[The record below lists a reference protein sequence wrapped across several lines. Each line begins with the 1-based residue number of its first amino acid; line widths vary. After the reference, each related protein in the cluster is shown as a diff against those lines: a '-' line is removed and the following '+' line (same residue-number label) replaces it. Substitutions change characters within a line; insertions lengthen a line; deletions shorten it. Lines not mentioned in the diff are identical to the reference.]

1 MFYYL
6 KIIFNVKIINSHE
19 NEMKLMLMASTWWCV
34 FSCFTIIS
42 CYIIIPCWYLLSLM
56 LMIVFLIIHKLLFL
70 WITHLFSYKI
80 FEFESLFTVIYL
92 MFVIQLNFGF
102 HLFVFIL
109 DVINVKCSLWNIVH
123 DGHRFMMNTLF
134 HDENI
139 ICLTKIQPEA
149 CEIFF
154 FLLFFILLSY
164 FW

>member
-1 MFYYL
+1 M
-6 KIIFNVKIINSHE
+6 
-19 NEMKLMLMASTWWCV
+19 
-34 FSCFTIIS
+34 
-42 CYIIIPCWYLLSLM
+42 
-56 LMIVFLIIHKLLFL
+56 

-154 FLLFFILLSY
+154 FLSFSILLSY
-164 FW
+164 FRWKWFKLFLLFFLWKKNLGFRLVRYYFWCYSNLRIFIPSS